1 MQSENLTDEQLWRA
15 IAQNTNAMTALIH
28 QQLELAAV
36 TTISDSIRQAKL
48 RESNAE
54 RMGKLERDK
63 PGRRS
68 TAKLLTKDEARRIA
82 VNIAKLPRAIEPP
95 SDVGSA
101 MTRPMRPLPLPH
113 RFHYW
118 SRRNYREYTAELR
131 RRYSLESEESAA
143 LTNSGS
149 DAATVTAA

>member
-54 RMGKLERDK
+54 RIGKLE
-63 PGRRS
+63 
-68 TAKLLTKDEARRIA
+68 
-82 VNIAKLPRAIEPP
+82 
-95 SDVGSA
+95 
-101 MTRPMRPLPLPH
+101 
-113 RFHYW
+113 
-118 SRRNYREYTAELR
+118 RNYREYTAELR
-131 RRYSLESEESAA
+131 RRYSLDSEESAD
-143 LTNSGS
+143 LTISRS
-149 DAATVTAA
+149 EAATVTAA